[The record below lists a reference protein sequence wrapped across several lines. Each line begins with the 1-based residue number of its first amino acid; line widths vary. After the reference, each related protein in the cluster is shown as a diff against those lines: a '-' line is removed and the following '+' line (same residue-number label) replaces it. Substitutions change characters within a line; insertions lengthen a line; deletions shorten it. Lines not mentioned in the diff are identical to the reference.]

1 MNSIFSCFCFLVAA
15 CAFTPAAAQTFIGGC
30 DQNNSYS
37 CSNNGIC
44 LANSTCLCNEFWS
57 QHADFVN
64 VQDCPTSV
72 IGIYILWGFS
82 ILEILWIIYST
93 AYVLVAR
100 AENFFEQKKKNSVYS
115 LWKNKGLMFVAL
127 IFSYFDDYFLSTNK
141 TRFISAVIL
150 YFGICLPSH
159 TIMCIIKM
167 INPVS
172 RIGFDIFPTILFFQQ
187 IAIPFKED

>member
-72 IGIYILWGFS
+72 IGMYILWGFS

-100 AENFFEQKKKNSVYS
+100 AENFFEQKKKNSDYS

-141 TRFISAVIL
+141 LDSLV
-150 YFGICLPSH
+150 P
-159 TIMCIIKM
+159 
-167 INPVS
+167 
-172 RIGFDIFPTILFFQQ
+172 
-187 IAIPFKED
+187 